1 MKPKRVHELITCP
14 QFQNSA
20 YDEVKHGGHAA
31 EAMIAEVLEKYGFSA
46 QVEIEHKGIVGHPDF
61 VKTTDSY
68 IEFIEVKNTGQMS
81 YSHILQA
88 SMYKSLLHKIR
99 NVPIIGYLIY
109 VKFRTVFGDNPITPR
124 WVNDLGMQ
132 YVFLPLDG
140 GVNYVNWG
148 LFRLSYRSKIA
159 GPYCVNCR
167 NSECKIRPII
177 INGPVNGTLDLEE

>member
-1 MKPKRVHELITCP
+1 MRPRRVHEITTCP
-14 QFQNSA
+14 YFQNSV

-31 EAMIAEVLEKYGFSA
+31 EAMLAEVLSEYGFEA
-46 QVEIEHKGIVGHPDF
+46 QKEIEHRGIVGHPDF
-61 VKTTDSY
+61 LRISNEY
-68 IEFIEVKNTGQMS
+68 IEFIEVKNTGQVS
-81 YSHILQA
+81 YAHILQA
-88 SMYKSLLHKIR
+88 SMYKSLLYKIY
-99 NVPIIGYLIY
+99 NKPVIGYMLY
-109 VKFRTVFGDNPITPR
+109 VKFRVVFGDSPLVPR

-177 INGPVNGTLDLEE
+177 INGPNNSTLDIEE